1 VRVKAGLVT
10 FDFPPQYR
18 RTDVAVRP
26 TAVGSPLA
34 QLLEARGVEVLA
46 PLANLAAHD
55 PKAVGGIRDGK
66 DLALCVEALKSGR
79 LDCLLIEVFHWCRLS
94 LVTQLVNEVD
104 VPTAVYANTGEGWN
118 GVPTATA
125 ICGSLRE
132 TPRTRNAA
140 LVEGFLDADGDQDLF
155 RWVAGVAVLARVR
168 RSRVML
174 WGGSYG
180 AEMPY
185 TRSDP
190 SALEALL
197 LGEVMTEQEEVLV
210 EGAHKILRGAAHRVD
225 AFLGW
230 LKSHGAAVRYDG
242 KMITQNSLAFQVAL
256 YLAARDRLAELAS
269 DGVAGASIKCHY
281 EMSTTSQGC
290 TACLLPAFL
299 PFGVDAEGPQ
309 PIIPFACEG
318 DLNGLA
324 SLVLLQA
331 LNPGAPPLFGDLV
344 AYRTDHVLLRNCGA
358 SAVYWAGRSGDP
370 ARSLNRVSLEP
381 NLHGRSGA
389 AVHYETPGCNNLG
402 PDRGG
407 VTFLRLFRES
417 GRFAALLG
425 EGRVLAESDE
435 SRYADPWPHTRLALG
450 SSTSLLFKAIPC
462 NHGSITEGTLA
473 REVEICCAYAGIP
486 VYRCDGD
493 EGLRSLLRDR
503 RNRGRNSQEWV

>member
-1 VRVKAGLVT
+1 MRAGIVT

-18 RTDVAVRP
+18 RADVAQRP
-26 TAVGSPLA
+26 TALGSPLS
-34 QLLEARGVEVLA
+34 QRLQARGVEIVA
-46 PLANLAAHD
+46 PLADLALRD
-55 PKAVGGIRDGK
+55 PKAAGGIRDAK
-66 DLALCVEALKSGR
+66 DLALCCEALRAGR
-79 LDCLLIEVFHWCRLS
+79 IDCLLIDAFHWCRIALAA
-94 LVTQLVNEVD
+94 QLVKEVD

-140 LVEGFLDADGDQDLF
+140 LVEAFLDTDGDQDLF
-155 RWVAGVAVLARVR
+155 RWIAGVAALARMR

-190 SALEALL
+190 SALEASL

-210 EGAHKILRGAAHRVD
+210 EGARKILSGAAHRVD

-230 LKSHGAAVRYDG
+230 LKSHGAAVRHDG
-242 KMITQNSLAFQVAL
+242 QMLTQNSLDFQVAL
-256 YLAARDRLAELAS
+256 YLAARERLAELAS

-281 EMSTTSQGC
+281 EMSTTRQGC

-324 SLVLLQA
+324 GLVLLHA

-344 AYRTDHVLLRNCGA
+344 AYRTDHILLRNCGA
-358 SAVYWAGRSGDP
+358 SAVYWAGRSGDS
-370 ARSLNRVSLEP
+370 ARSLSRVSLGP
-381 NLHGRSGA
+381 NIHGKSGA
-389 AVHYETPGCNNLG
+389 AVHYETPGCDGLG
-402 PDRGG
+402 PERGG
-407 VTFLRLFRES
+407 VTFLRLFREG

-435 SRYADPWPHTRLALG
+435 SKYADPWPHTRLALG
-450 SSTSLLFKAIPC
+450 SSPLLLFKAIPC
-462 NHGSITEGTLA
+462 NHGSIAEGRLA
-473 REVEICCAYAGIP
+473 REIEVCCAYAGIP
-486 VYRCDGD
+486 VYRCDEN
-493 EGLRSLLRDR
+493 EGLYALLRDR
-503 RNRGRNSQEWV
+503 RNRWRNR

>member
-1 VRVKAGLVT
+1 MRAGIVT

-18 RTDVAVRP
+18 RADVAQRP
-26 TAVGSPLA
+26 TAVGSPLS
-34 QLLEARGVEVLA
+34 QRLQARGVEIVA
-46 PLANLAAHD
+46 PLADLARRD
-55 PKAVGGIRDGK
+55 PKAAGGIRDAK
-66 DLALCVEALKSGR
+66 DLALCVEAFRAGKI
-79 LDCLLIEVFHWCRLS
+79 DCLLIDAFHWCRLALS
-94 LVTQLVNEVD
+94 AQLVNEVD

-140 LVEGFLDADGDQDLF
+140 LVEGFLDTDEDQDLF
-155 RWVAGVAVLARVR
+155 HWMAGVAALARMR

-185 TRSDP
+185 TRSDS
-190 SALEALL
+190 SALEAALV
-197 LGEVMTEQEEVLV
+197 GEVMIEQEEVLV
-210 EGAHKILRGAAHRVD
+210 EGAHKILKAAAHRVE

-230 LKSHGAAVRYDG
+230 LTSHGAAVRYDG
-242 KMITQNSLAFQVAL
+242 KMITQHSLAFQVAL

-269 DGVAGASIKCHY
+269 DGVVGASIKCHY
-281 EMSTTSQGC
+281 EMSTTCQGC

-299 PFGVDAEGPQ
+299 PFGVDAEGRQ
-309 PIIPFACEG
+309 PIVPFACEG
-318 DLNGLA
+318 DLNGLT
-324 SLVLLQA
+324 SLVLLHA
-331 LNPGAPPLFGDLV
+331 LNSGAPPLFGDLV

-358 SAVYWAGRSGDP
+358 SAVYWAGRSKDP
-370 ARSLNRVSLEP
+370 ALSLKRVSLEP

-389 AVHYETPGCNNLG
+389 AVHYETPGCDSLG

-407 VTFLRLFRES
+407 VTFFRLFREG

-425 EGRVLAESDE
+425 EGRVLEESDG
-435 SRYADPWPHTRLALG
+435 SRYADPWPHTRLSLG

-462 NHGSITEGTLA
+462 NHGSIAEGRLA
-473 REVEICCAYAGIP
+473 REIEVCCAYAGIP
-486 VYRCDGD
+486 VYRCDEN
-493 EGLRSLLRDR
+493 EGLYALLRGR
-503 RNRGRNSQEWV
+503 RNRWCNNQKEA